1 MILCKCLEIYFRD
14 SFIFAIELVQF
25 QNRVGLALRVRGIVA
40 ELIRFSMLLRAHFVS
55 LLTAS
60 KVEAFAT
67 VYLYHHAKRLLRT
80 SFINGDFY
88 LLSN

>member
-1 MILCKCLEIYFRD
+1 MILGKCLEVYFRD

-25 QNRVGLALRVRGIVA
+25 QDWVGLALRVRGIVA
-40 ELIRFSMLLRAHFVS
+40 EFIRFSMLLRAHFVT

-67 VYLYHHAKRLLRT
+67 INLYHQAKRTLRT
-80 SFINGDFY
+80 SFMNGDFY

>member
-1 MILCKCLEIYFRD
+1 MILGKCLEVYFRD
-14 SFIFAIELVQF
+14 FFVFAIELVQF
-25 QNRVGLALRVRGIVA
+25 QDWVGLALRVRGIVA
-40 ELIRFSMLLRAHFVS
+40 EFIRFSMLLRAHLFT

-67 VYLYHHAKRLLRT
+67 VHLYHHAKRLLRT